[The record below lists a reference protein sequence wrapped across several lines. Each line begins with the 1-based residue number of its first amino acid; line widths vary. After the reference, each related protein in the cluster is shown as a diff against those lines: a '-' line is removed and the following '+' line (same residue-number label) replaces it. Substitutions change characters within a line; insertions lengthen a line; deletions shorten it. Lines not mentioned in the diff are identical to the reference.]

1 MPPLRD
7 SWPGSRS
14 LAKHFLAKLVLNSI
28 TRKALGERTDT
39 ANSHLNLER
48 ELVLWTIPAKSSRIA
63 YR

>member
-14 LAKHFLAKLVLNSI
+14 LANHFLAKLVLNSI
-28 TRKALGERTDT
+28 TRKVLGERTET
-39 ANSHLNLER
+39 SPLNLER